1 MPEPYKARVDVRR
14 FLNFPG
20 FHDGAYIVAYVE
32 DTRPRRI
39 DAARSRR
46 SFPSDPVPRARTIL
60 EIADCG
66 ERINLEFSLYSES
79 DSELALQGRLA
90 PARADRVSR
99 RAVRGAVVC
108 ARTCGRLAAR
118 SHAAWRPGRHPGV
131 ASSGG
136 AGRVVPEAPRRKV

>member
-1 MPEPYKARVDVRR
+1 MPEPYKSRVDVRR

-46 SFPSDPVPRARTIL
+46 SFPSDPVPGARTIL

-66 ERINLEFSLYSES
+66 ERINLEFSLHNELRVQNSLHKV
-79 DSELALQGRLA
+79 DSLLHALTEF
-90 PARADRVSR
+90 RAGLVEEAQLYAQRKASCEKRQASTKKRRSSR
-99 RAVRGAVVC
+99 SR
-108 ARTCGRLAAR
+108 
-118 SHAAWRPGRHPGV
+118 
-131 ASSGG
+131 
-136 AGRVVPEAPRRKV
+136 

>member
-39 DAARSRR
+39 DAAHSHRW
-46 SFPSDPVPRARTIL
+46 FLSDPVPRARTIL

-66 ERINLEFSLYSES
+66 ERINLEFSLHSELQLK
-79 DSELALQGRLA
+79 LALQGRLA

-99 RAVRGAVVC
+99 GPGRGGAAVC
-108 ARTCGRLAAR
+108 AAEGVVRKAAGVDEE
-118 SHAAWRPGRHPGV
+118 AA
-131 ASSGG
+131 
-136 AGRVVPEAPRRKV
+136 

>member
-66 ERINLEFSLYSES
+66 ERINLEFSLYNELQVQNSLHKV
-79 DSELALQGRLA
+79 DSLLHALTEFR
-90 PARADRVSR
+90 RAWSR
-99 RAVRGAVVC
+99 RRSCMRSGRRRAKSARRRRRSGVVRA
-108 ARTCGRLAAR
+108 LASRRPLRR
-118 SHAAWRPGRHPGV
+118 SPQIPA
-131 ASSGG
+131 
-136 AGRVVPEAPRRKV
+136 

>member
-39 DAARSRR
+39 DPARSRR

-66 ERINLEFSLYSES
+66 ERINLEFPLHNELQVQNSLYKV
-79 DSELALQGRLA
+79 DSLLHALTEF
-90 PARADRVSR
+90 RAGLVEE
-99 RAVRGAVVC
+99 AQ
-108 ARTCGRLAAR
+108 LYAAR
-118 SHAAWRPGRHPGV
+118 KASCAKRP
-131 ASSGG
+131 ASSK
-136 AGRVVPEAPRRKV
+136 RRRNSSRSG

>member
-46 SFPSDPVPRARTIL
+46 SFPSDPVPVPAPSSRSQTVASGSTSSSRSTASCRFRT
-60 EIADCG
+60 
-66 ERINLEFSLYSES
+66 RSTRSTRS
-79 DSELALQGRLA
+79 
-90 PARADRVSR
+90 
-99 RAVRGAVVC
+99 C
-108 ARTCGRLAAR
+108 AR
-118 SHAAWRPGRHPGV
+118 
-131 ASSGG
+131 
-136 AGRVVPEAPRRKV
+136 

>member
-66 ERINLEFSLYSES
+66 ERINLEFSLYSDLQVQNS
-79 DSELALQGRLA
+79 LYKVDSLLHALTEF
-90 PARADRVSR
+90 RAGLVEEAQLYAQRKASF
-99 RAVRGAVVC
+99 AK
-108 ARTCGRLAAR
+108 
-118 SHAAWRPGRHPGV
+118 RP
-131 ASSGG
+131 ASSK
-136 AGRVVPEAPRRKV
+136 RKQRKSRSS

>member
-66 ERINLEFSLYSES
+66 ERINLEFSLH
-79 DSELALQGRLA
+79 SELQVQNSLYKVDSLLHALTEF
-90 PARADRVSR
+90 RAGLVEEAQLYAQRKASCAKRQASTKKR
-99 RAVRGAVVC
+99 R
-108 ARTCGRLAAR
+108 
-118 SHAAWRPGRHPGV
+118 SSRPG
-131 ASSGG
+131 
-136 AGRVVPEAPRRKV
+136 

>member
-66 ERINLEFSLYSES
+66 ERINLEFALHNELQVQNSLYKV
-79 DSELALQGRLA
+79 DSLLHTLTEFRAALVAEAQFY
-90 PARADRVSR
+90 
-99 RAVRGAVVC
+99 
-108 ARTCGRLAAR
+108 AAR
-118 SHAAWRPGRHPGV
+118 KASCAKRP
-131 ASSGG
+131 ASSKQK
-136 AGRVVPEAPRRKV
+136 RRSSRPS

>member
-66 ERINLEFSLYSES
+66 ERINLEFSLHNELRVQNSLHKV
-79 DSELALQGRLA
+79 DSLLHALTEF
-90 PARADRVSR
+90 RAGLVEEAQLYAQRKASCEKRQASTKKRRSSR
-99 RAVRGAVVC
+99 SR
-108 ARTCGRLAAR
+108 
-118 SHAAWRPGRHPGV
+118 
-131 ASSGG
+131 
-136 AGRVVPEAPRRKV
+136 

>member
-39 DAARSRR
+39 VAARSRR

-66 ERINLEFSLYSES
+66 ERISLEFSLH
-79 DSELALQGRLA
+79 SELQMQNSLCKVDSLLHALTEF
-90 PARADRVSR
+90 RAGLVEEAQLYAQRTASCAKRQPSTKKRRSSR
-99 RAVRGAVVC
+99 SR
-108 ARTCGRLAAR
+108 
-118 SHAAWRPGRHPGV
+118 
-131 ASSGG
+131 
-136 AGRVVPEAPRRKV
+136 

>member
-39 DAARSRR
+39 DSARSRR

-66 ERINLEFSLYSES
+66 ERINLEFALYNELQVQNSLYKV
-79 DSELALQGRLA
+79 DSLLHALTEF
-90 PARADRVSR
+90 RAGLVEE
-99 RAVRGAVVC
+99 AQ
-108 ARTCGRLAAR
+108 LYAAR
-118 SHAAWRPGRHPGV
+118 KASCAKRP
-131 ASSGG
+131 ASSK
-136 AGRVVPEAPRRKV
+136 RRRRSSRPS